1 MLPHQSWVVFNNT
14 RQMVT
19 SGTIQQGRW
28 GKLECLWSYL
38 SKLKPYCWHWHLWI
52 VRYVCSYIP
61 YPFPLAQMATAF
73 VIIMTFIIPT
83 LMLSK
88 TEVWYGFVLNFL
100 TVLLFAGLNE
110 IARELEYP
118 FKCMPNDIPV
128 RSRGTI
134 HKWHAYI
141 VYVVYTHFIS
151 IPI

>member
-1 MLPHQSWVVFNNT
+1 
-14 RQMVT
+14 
-19 SGTIQQGRW
+19 
-28 GKLECLWSYL
+28 
-38 SKLKPYCWHWHLWI
+38 
-52 VRYVCSYIP
+52 
-61 YPFPLAQMATAF
+61 MATAF
-73 VIIMTFIIPT
+73 VIIMSFIIPT

-134 HKWHAYI
+134 HISDDMHILYML
-141 VYVVYTHFIS
+141 FILTLFLYLYNHYKLNLHQAQFNEALVTMFS
-151 IPI
+151 GYHPDSWWEAKGDA